1 MMKSYGRLYG
11 LYICLFLVVFS
22 TADYAQSSDYLSGT
36 VFSGNKPDENTKI
49 SGVTVKL
56 YGSMNSGT
64 LGSQIGSTTTDGN
77 GWYSLLAVSGYEYYN
92 IVETDL
98 SGYQSVGASSVSGT
112 VINSNRIQYSIASQ
126 PLSAQTK
133 TGNKFWDKPTA
144 PANHSPD
151 AVDDNA
157 STKKNTAVTI
167 SVLANDSDPDGD
179 TITLQS
185 KTSASHG
192 TVIKSGNQII
202 YTPNTGYTGTD
213 QFSYTISDGRGGTD
227 TATVTVTVTE
237 GSVQTGSIGDWI
249 WLDLDQDGLQDAGEP
264 GIANVT
270 VSLYDDS
277 DNMLA
282 STSTDGSGYY
292 LFSNLNPDDYY
303 LIVTPSSGY
312 QFVPQD
318 QGMDD
323 TIDSDADAATGRID
337 VLSLTGGENR
347 DYMDA
352 GMTGPEDGN
361 YDFGDAPNNGSTDLY
376 PTTLAQDGARHRMD
390 PDVYLGMQI
399 DTEPD
404 GIPMS
409 NALGDDTDGFN
420 DEDGVVFTSPLIP
433 GTVAAVKVTAS
444 TYGLLYGWIDFKQD
458 GQFDVATDHIFT
470 GQALSPGSNVLG
482 IAVPADAILGWTY
495 ARFRFS
501 KNSIL
506 DPEGEAPDGEV
517 EDYAIEIQESEE
529 GSVTI
534 IKEAIPADDT
544 QFMLCTHHSS
554 GFFNILCSSLSDPSN
569 NQLFFFNPGNLL
581 SAQEGTATGWVLSD
595 IQVTGD
601 LDNGSVVN
609 LSNQEVTIDF
619 DPGENIVITFKN
631 EKSDEEG
638 FDFGDAPDPSYPT
651 LLASNG
657 ARHIIDPN
665 LYLGSDIDSEPDG
678 LPASDAKGDDQ
689 HGSNDEDGVI
699 MPSIVT
705 PGQTVSLKV
714 IASASGYL
722 AGWMD
727 FNINGNW
734 QDQNERII
742 TISSV
747 TAGVNHLSFQVPAN
761 AAIGQTYARF
771 RFTSSHHISVDGE
784 LPDGEVEDYAVGI
797 QESGTGSITI
807 IKDATPK
814 DDTPFWITVTYGI
827 NGGVAPYRDPS
838 ANTSTITN
846 GPAGIYGIGEFV
858 TAGWT
863 LKDIIVAGDT
873 DNGSVINIGG
883 HSVNVDLDDG
893 ESITVTFKNE
903 KSDDAAYDFGDAPSG
918 YPSASHLLDGP
929 YLGWLTGAPDAE
941 GGMQH
946 TSDASGDDQDGYDD
960 EQGFNVFTSTTHVP
974 GGYWGVD
981 LDITLNQCKGFTVA
995 LWIDWNRD
1003 FDWNDTQ
1010 EEIFSYSTS
1019 TAWMGQTFQI
1029 LSITANI
1036 PSTVSPGDLFARVRL
1051 ADGEN
1056 VALTPDGAFG
1066 KGEIQDHVIHIV
1078 EGPVPDPSGGRIY
1091 GMKWDDK
1098 NGNKIWDMTESVLS
1112 GWTIWLDLNQNG
1124 VEDSGD
1130 AYDITNGSGQF
1141 EFSGLNAGQYIVGE
1155 KLKPGWIQTWPG
1167 SPATHT
1173 MTVDPQKPGLG
1184 IMFGNQQTGPDS
1196 GSSAVK
1202 WDQSLLFDIMSDD
1215 TTCYRSR
1222 REPSVLS
1229 ESIMADNWFCN
1240 NPKPVTCIRWWGAY
1254 EDWESLVP
1262 PENAPDYFHIGIWT
1276 HTTEDESYE
1285 FSHPGEL
1292 ILEWFL
1298 ERSQVQ
1304 EMGIKSYHD
1313 SETMEKPGSV
1323 FQYQFNIEPAAWFYQ
1338 EGESNIYWI
1347 HIAAA
1352 YEEIP
1357 SAHSWGWLT
1366 REHYYHEDAMRINL
1380 PSDPHPGAVFEEGMP
1395 IGSYWDMAYILFTNE
1410 MESDFDFGDAPDIGF
1425 GTTTAKNGAL
1435 HLIRPD
1441 IYLGEQIDA
1450 DYDGQPHSRATGDD
1464 EDNLDDEDGVEI
1476 IYPAVVGGKPQIQ
1489 VQVSAHG
1496 FLNAWMDVNQNGQW
1510 IESDDHIIQNAEL
1523 EAGTHIFEIPVI
1535 DNIQAGEYMSRFRF
1549 GSEPYLWFRG
1559 FAIDGEVEDHLLHL
1573 DFTGV
1578 NQTESVIPT
1587 EYRLYQNHPNP
1598 FNPYTAITYDI
1609 SEKTA
1614 VEIAVYN
1621 LAGQRIACLI
1631 NQEQTP
1637 GMYRVIW
1644 QGLDMHGRAVSSGVY
1659 LCRMKARS
1667 FQKTTKLIFMR

>member
-1 MMKSYGRLYG
+1 MRNSFNRLFG
-11 LYICLFLVVFS
+11 LFINLLLICLVFFS
-22 TADYAQSSDYLSGT
+22 KAGYAQSSDYLSGK
-36 VFSGNKPDENTKI
+36 VFNGNKGDESTAI

-64 LGSQIGSTTTDGN
+64 LGSQINSTTTDGN
-77 GWYSLLAVSGYEYYN
+77 GWYSLLATSGYEYYS
-92 IVETDL
+92 IVETDP

-112 VINSNRIQYSIASQ
+112 VINSNRIQYSIGSK
-126 PLSAQTK
+126 PLSGQTK

-144 PANHSPD
+144 PANHSPN

-192 TVIKSGNQII
+192 TVTKSGNKII

-213 QFSYTISDGRGGTD
+213 QFDYTISDGRGGTD

-237 GSVQTGSIGDWI
+237 ASVQTGSIGDWI
-249 WLDLDQDGLQDAGEP
+249 WLDLDEDGLQDAGET

-270 VSLYDDS
+270 ISLYDGS
-277 DNMLA
+277 DNLLA
-282 STSTDGSGYY
+282 STSTDGSGNY

-303 LIVTPSSGY
+303 LIVTLPAGY

-323 TIDSDADAATGRID
+323 TIDSDANSTTGRID
-337 VLSLTGGENR
+337 VSSLTGGENR

-352 GMTGPEDGN
+352 GMMSEDDN
-361 YDFGDAPNNGSTDLY
+361 HYDFGDAPYDGSTHLY
-376 PTTLAQDGARHRMD
+376 PTNLAQNGARHQLD

-399 DTEPD
+399 DTELD

-409 NALGDDTDGFN
+409 NALGDDTDGYN
-420 DEDGVVFTSPLIP
+420 DEDGVVFTSPLVP
-433 GTVAAVKVTAS
+433 GTTASVTVTAS

-470 GQALSPGSNVLG
+470 GQALSPGANVLG
-482 IAVPADAILGWTY
+482 IAVPADAIQGWTY

-501 KNSIL
+501 TSSVL

-517 EDYAIEIQESEE
+517 EDYAIEIIEAEE
-529 GSVTI
+529 GSVII
-534 IKEAIPADDT
+534 IKEAIPADNT
-544 QFMLCTHHSS
+544 QFLLCTHHSG
-554 GFFNILCSSLSDPSN
+554 GFFNILCGSWSDPSS

-581 SAQEGTATGWVLSD
+581 SAQEGTVTGWVLSD

-601 LDNGSVVN
+601 LDNGSVVD
-609 LSNQEVTIDF
+609 LSNREVTIDF

-631 EKSDEEG
+631 EKSD
-638 FDFGDAPDPSYPT
+638 
-651 LLASNG
+651 
-657 ARHIIDPN
+657 
-665 LYLGSDIDSEPDG
+665 
-678 LPASDAKGDDQ
+678 
-689 HGSNDEDGVI
+689 
-699 MPSIVT
+699 
-705 PGQTVSLKV
+705 
-714 IASASGYL
+714 
-722 AGWMD
+722 
-727 FNINGNW
+727 
-734 QDQNERII
+734 
-742 TISSV
+742 
-747 TAGVNHLSFQVPAN
+747 
-761 AAIGQTYARF
+761 
-771 RFTSSHHISVDGE
+771 
-784 LPDGEVEDYAVGI
+784 
-797 QESGTGSITI
+797 
-807 IKDATPK
+807 
-814 DDTPFWITVTYGI
+814 DT
-827 NGGVAPYRDPS
+827 
-838 ANTSTITN
+838 
-846 GPAGIYGIGEFV
+846 E
-858 TAGWT
+858 
-863 LKDIIVAGDT
+863 
-873 DNGSVINIGG
+873 
-883 HSVNVDLDDG
+883 
-893 ESITVTFKNE
+893 
-903 KSDDAAYDFGDAPSG
+903 YDFGDAPTN

-995 LWIDWNRD
+995 LWIDWNKD
-1003 FDWNDTQ
+1003 YDWNDAQ

-1029 LSITANI
+1029 LSIKTAI
-1036 PSTVSPGDLFARVRL
+1036 PATITPGDLFARVRL
-1051 ADGEN
+1051 VDGEN

-1098 NGNKIWDMTESVLS
+1098 NGNKIWDMTESALS

-1124 VEDSGD
+1124 VEDAGD
-1130 AYDITNGSGQF
+1130 AYDITDGSGQF

-1155 KLKPGWIQTWPG
+1155 KLKSGWIQTWPG

-1184 IMFGNQQTGPDS
+1184 ILFGNQQTGPNS
-1196 GSSAVK
+1196 GGSAVK
-1202 WDQSLLFDIMSDD
+1202 WDQSLLFDIMSED

-1222 REPSVLS
+1222 RESSVMS
-1229 ESIMADNWFCN
+1229 ESIMADNWFCY
-1240 NPKPVTCIRWWGAY
+1240 NPKPVTGIRWWGAY
-1254 EDWESLVP
+1254 ADWDSLMP

-1276 HTTEDESYE
+1276 HTTEDEVYE
-1285 FSHPGEL
+1285 FTHPGEL
-1292 ILEWFL
+1292 IREWFL

-1304 EMGIKSYHD
+1304 EMAAKSFYD

-1323 FQYQFNIEPAAWFYQ
+1323 FQYQFNIEPDAWFYQ

-1347 HIAAA
+1347 HIAAV
-1352 YEEIP
+1352 YDEIP
-1357 SAHSWGWLT
+1357 DCHHWGWLT
-1366 REHYYHEDAMRINL
+1366 REHYYHEDAERINL
-1380 PSDPHPGAVFEEGMP
+1380 PNDPHPGAMFEEGVP
-1395 IGSYWDMAYILFTNE
+1395 IGSYRDMAFILFTNE
-1410 MESDFDFGDAPDIGF
+1410 MESEFDFGDAPDIGF

-1435 HLIRPD
+1435 HLIGSD

-1450 DYDGQPHSRATGDD
+1450 DYDGQPHSQANGDD
-1464 EDNLDDEDGVEI
+1464 EDGFDDEDGVEI
-1476 IYPAVVGGKPQIQ
+1476 ICPTVVGGIPQIQ

-1496 FLNAWMDVNQNGQW
+1496 FLNAWMDVDQNGQW
-1510 IESDDHIIQNAEL
+1510 IEPEDHIIQNAEL
-1523 EAGTHIFEIPVI
+1523 EAGIHIFKISVFN
-1535 DNIQAGEYMSRFRF
+1535 NITAGEYMSRFRF
-1549 GSEPYLWFRG
+1549 SSEPYLWFRG

-1578 NQTESVIPT
+1578 NQRSSVIPK
-1587 EYRLYQNHPNP
+1587 EYQLYQNFPNP
-1598 FNPYTAITYDI
+1598 FNPCTTIVYDI
-1609 SEKTA
+1609 AEKTK
-1614 VEIAVYN
+1614 VIITIYN
-1621 LAGQRIACLI
+1621 TAGQQIACLVS
-1631 NQEQTP
+1631 QEQRP
-1637 GMYRVIW
+1637 GRYCVTWRG
-1644 QGLDMHGRAVSSGVY
+1644 QDMHGRAVSSGVY
-1659 LCRMKARS
+1659 LCRMKTTS
-1667 FQKTTKLIFMR
+1667 FIKTNKLIYMR